1 MMERDELKLSVANI
15 SNDKN
20 KEWTRMIVN
29 NNDIDNKDNAIRI
42 IIHPPEEQ
50 VQVDSVCHVLCR
62 TDFTD
67 FSVSDNVLETVSDM
81 FVDSRRMCPSLGP
94 DTIGNTNI

>member
-29 NNDIDNKDNAIRI
+29 NNDIDNEENAIRI

-62 TDFTD
+62 TLT
-67 FSVSDNVLETVSDM
+67 SLTSESLTM
-81 FVDSRRMCPSLGP
+81 F
-94 DTIGNTNI
+94 

>member
-29 NNDIDNKDNAIRI
+29 NNDIDNEKNAIRI

-50 VQVDSVCHVLCR
+50 A
-62 TDFTD
+62 
-67 FSVSDNVLETVSDM
+67 
-81 FVDSRRMCPSLGP
+81 G
-94 DTIGNTNI
+94 